1 MSGRKIS
8 QKKGTSRRAMGETL
22 FAELR
27 DSVRQGGAVLR
38 GTVRASGTYELTTP
52 TRRPARGG
60 SRAVLEHANG
70 TPDVGAL
77 RARFRLSR
85 AKFAAM
91 LGISPATLRNWEQ
104 RRRVPE
110 GPARV
115 LLRVAARHPDAVLSA
130 VAAAP
135 GGRDRFET

>member
-1 MSGRKIS
+1 
-8 QKKGTSRRAMGETL
+8 
-22 FAELR
+22 
-27 DSVRQGGAVLR
+27 
-38 GTVRASGTYELTTP
+38 
-52 TRRPARGG
+52 
-60 SRAVLEHANG
+60 
-70 TPDVGAL
+70 
-77 RARFRLSR
+77 
-85 AKFAAM
+85 M